1 MKNLFLALL
10 LTSPVWAAT
19 TDTLLLKGTV
29 PAVVDIDVVPTTLAT
44 TLPLDTTQVNGHVA
58 DVVTKWNTLNGARIV
73 VSSANGGQLR
83 HASVTT
89 SVINYTLQAPG
100 VPAFSLASPQ
110 TFDDPVSG
118 PQNIIQ
124 ALGINYTGVP
134 YDLLVEGDYTD
145 TVTFTISAL

>member
-1 MKNLFLALL
+1 MKTLLLALL
-10 LTSPVWAAT
+10 VTGPVWAAT

-29 PAVVDIDVVPTTLAT
+29 PAVLDIDVVPTTLAS
-44 TLPLDTTQVNGHVA
+44 TLPLDTTQINGHVA
-58 DVVTKWNTLNGARIV
+58 DVTTKWNTVSGARVV

-100 VPAFSLASPQ
+100 VAAFSLATPQ
-110 TFDDPVSG
+110 TFDAPVAG
-118 PQNIIQ
+118 PQNITQ

-145 TVTFTISAL
+145 TVTFTISAI